1 MPKIPIIPSGDFF
14 KYLLRCGCVLVST
27 KGSHRKIINPST
39 KRIGVVPVH
48 SGKDMPPGLFAKIL
62 KDLGIDIEEF
72 LSLIKY
78 H

>member
-1 MPKIPIIPSGDFF
+1 MPNIPIILTRDFL
-14 KYLLRCGCVLVST
+14 KCLLRHGCALVSV
-27 KGSHRKIINPST
+27 KGSHHKIINPST
-39 KRIGVVPVH
+39 NSISIVPVH
-48 SGKDMPPGLFAKIL
+48 SGKNMSPGLFAKIL